1 MMRVSCIYV
10 AYIFWTI
17 NVVAMARTTTKQE
30 GRRRIEVEVDPEADS
45 IVGIVATGFSSWAK
59 VEELISDLAMTELPT
74 ESATLISA
82 TEACRSA
89 PGE

>member
-1 MMRVSCIYV
+1 MSKLRVMEG
-10 AYIFWTI
+10 AKP
-17 NVVAMARTTTKQE
+17 KQE

-45 IVGIVATGFSSWAK
+45 IVGIVATGFSSWAE

-74 ESATLISA
+74 ESATLISE